1 MESQI
6 FKIDDVDKS
15 IIELVQ
21 DDPSLTHTQIAKKVN
36 RSQPTVGMRIRK
48 LEELGVLKFQ
58 AGINLK
64 TADLYLARVELDTL
78 NPSEIEKLVKNCP
91 YMINGFR
98 QSGDFNF
105 SILLIGFQFQHLD
118 KIVNTHFRNNPDVIR
133 VVMNVITDVINDFV
147 LPFNFNFKEC
157 SNDCTEGCCG
167 KCCR

>member
-6 FKIDDVDKS
+6 FRIDDVDKS

-21 DDPSLTHTQIAKKVN
+21 EDPSLTHTQIAKKVN

-64 TADLYLARVELDTL
+64 TSDLHIARVELETL
-78 NPSEIEKLVKNCP
+78 NPSEIEDLVKDCP
-91 YMINGFR
+91 YMINAFR

-105 SILLIGFQFQHLD
+105 SILLVGFEFQHLD
-118 KIVNTHFRNNPDVIR
+118 RMVNTHFRNNPSVNRVI
-133 VVMNVITDVINDFV
+133 MNIITDVVNDFV
-147 LPFNFNFKEC
+147 LPFNFKFKEC
-157 SNDCTEGCCG
+157 QDSCTEGCCG
-167 KCCR
+167 HCMR